1 MNPLLTVR
9 DLGVRYR
16 RDGETVDALVGL
28 SFDLGQGERLAVI
41 GESGSGKS
49 TLALA
54 LGNLQPPGSTV
65 TGQISWPALDG
76 RQPRN
81 GRDIGFVFQDPS
93 GSLDPVMR
101 VGDQIAE
108 ILRANLDMQ
117 RYAAKARALELID
130 RVALPD
136 PTAIAAAYPHQ
147 LSGGQRQRI
156 AIACAIAA
164 KPKLLIADEATSA
177 LDTVVQAEIVR
188 LIETLVREDGLS
200 LIFITHDIALASTIG
215 DRIAVLRHGR
225 LVEIGSAARI
235 VSRPT
240 QDYTRQLVRSH
251 IALDAAPLVK
261 ALSSDLAAGAA

>member
-1 MNPLLTVR
+1 VSPLLSVR

-16 RDGETVDALVGL
+16 RDGETVNALVGL

-49 TLALA
+49 TLALT

-65 TGQISWPALDG
+65 TGQISWPALG
-76 RQPRN
+76 RRPQN
-81 GRDIGFVFQDPS
+81 GKDIGFVFQDPS
-93 GSLDPVMR
+93 GTLDPVMR

-108 ILRANLDMQ
+108 VLRANLGMSNSQ
-117 RYAAKARALELID
+117 AKAHALELLG
-130 RVALPD
+130 RVSLPD
-136 PTAIAAAYPHQ
+136 PAGIAASYPHQ

-164 KPKLLIADEATSA
+164 QPKLLIADEATSA

-200 LIFITHDIALASTIG
+200 LIFITHDIALSSSIG
-215 DRIAVLRHGR
+215 DCIAVLRHGR
-225 LVEIGSAARI
+225 LVEIGKAEQI
-235 VSRPT
+235 VSHPT

-251 IALDAAPLVK
+251 IALDAAPLVRLP
-261 ALSSDLAAGAA
+261 ADGHAAGVP